1 MKLIRSNYLKIIP
14 SSKFEE
20 IRIEQFLKQHCIHKN
35 PAFEKQARFVKNLIF
50 SKVDKYIKTY
60 NKVQKF
66 EKVYFEVMKGNKF
79 VFEEIQK
86 IGLKV
91 DDYRDERIIS
101 KANINATA
109 EPRDEEQ
116 RKAIKTILDND
127 FNYGIL
133 QAAPSSGK
141 SFISLYCASK
151 LKQKTLILVDMTLL
165 IDQFIDSILKF
176 TNVKENEIGLI
187 RGQERDYKDKKIVI
201 ATIQTLTKKENQD
214 IVDYLSD
221 NIGFVICDE
230 VHIMSCQTAQNIL
243 KYLKPRYMLGLSG
256 TPHRDDG
263 LEFVITEAIGPI
275 IHKADRQAMVDV
287 GSMWTPMLRPI
298 FLKDDNL
305 FKRYNVDNEI
315 DFRDVVDMY
324 YNSPKAIDKIS
335 NIIIHHYKKNDSQLV
350 ICKEMELV
358 DRYYG
363 ILIKKLFDP
372 EIEKKAEES
381 RQRKANQYT
390 AEIQKCTYEFTALD
404 MATKFEK
411 KRYDDGLLDL
421 SYFENKYS
429 KEKIEEERL
438 KRIKK
443 AEKKLEKL
451 CQLNWTEL
459 PIVKNVKSAD
469 SIVILTGKVNRAE
482 REKIIEDANSGK
494 IKVLLCTTVMD
505 KGISIERLN
514 VLYLTFSTRER
525 ANTRQ
530 RIGRIIRTFEGKTQ
544 PIVYDIIYDHYMSFY
559 QFYNNKGDCRMTAYQ
574 GGFVKAHPSINLF
587 IEYLKCRFRQMPMY
601 QSLQKEWEKYYNS
614 YVIELNQKRD

>member
-1 MKLIRSNYLKIIP
+1 MRLIRSNYLQIIP

-66 EKVYFEVMKGNKF
+66 EKVYFEIMKGNKF

-91 DDYRDERIIS
+91 DDYKDERVMS
-101 KANINATA
+101 KADINVTVG
-109 EPRDEEQ
+109 PRDEEQ
-116 RKAIKTILDND
+116 KKAINAILKND

-165 IDQFIDSILKF
+165 IDQFVDSILKF
-176 TNVKENEIGLI
+176 TDVRENEIGYV
-187 RGQERDYKDKKIVI
+187 RGQEKDYKDKKIVLG
-201 ATIQTLTKKENQD
+201 TIQTLTKPENKN

-243 KYLKPRYMLGLSG
+243 KNLKPRYMLGLSG

-287 GSMWTPMLRPI
+287 GSMWTPILRPI
-298 FLKDDNL
+298 FLKDDEL
-305 FKRYNVDNEI
+305 FKKYNVDKEI

-335 NIIIHHYKKNDSQLV
+335 NIIIHHYRKNDSQLV
-350 ICKEMELV
+350 ICKEMELI

-372 EIEKKAEES
+372 DIEEKAEGQ
-381 RQRKANQYT
+381 RQRKAAQYE

-404 MATKFEK
+404 MATKFER

-459 PIVKNVKSAD
+459 PIVKNVKGAD

-530 RIGRIIRTFEGKTQ
+530 RVG
-544 PIVYDIIYDHYMSFY
+544 
-559 QFYNNKGDCRMTAYQ
+559 
-574 GGFVKAHPSINLF
+574 
-587 IEYLKCRFRQMPMY
+587 
-601 QSLQKEWEKYYNS
+601 
-614 YVIELNQKRD
+614 